1 MITVSSIGDNE
12 QCEVEVAA
20 RFLYEEQTGAVCLV
34 VAFGVAAA
42 EGNLKHL
49 VSKAT
54 VHCVCPVNPVQCTKA
69 EPSSADGG
77 QGGLLKWHNM
87 TSLV

>member
-1 MITVSSIGDNE
+1 MKKNR
-12 QCEVEVAA
+12 QMQ
-20 RFLYEEQTGAVCLV
+20 FFLV
-34 VAFGVAAA
+34 VALCVAAA

-69 EPSSADGG
+69 ELSLAQGG
-77 QGGLLKWHNM
+77 QRGLLKWHNM
-87 TSLV
+87 SALV